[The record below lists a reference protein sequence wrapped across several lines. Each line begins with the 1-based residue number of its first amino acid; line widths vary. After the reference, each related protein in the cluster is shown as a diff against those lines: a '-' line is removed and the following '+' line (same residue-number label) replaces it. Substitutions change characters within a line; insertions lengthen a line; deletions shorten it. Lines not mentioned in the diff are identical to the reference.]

1 MDRQTIRTALWNTEI
16 VYEESIQ
23 MIRDEQGRAEAQLLF
38 DPVEIIRVENLA
50 KGEVYEENR
59 DYTVEGAKI
68 ALTENSRAFSFTQAE
83 MFPSEHVPGESFPM
97 PGGYSLFREGMFFV
111 DRQIA
116 VTYRCV
122 KGQWTGQKPR
132 LADQELPRT
141 FELLR
146 AGKPFRMVLFGDSIS
161 AAANNTRDL
170 NVPPYQPGFGEMLY
184 DWMQDAY
191 QSEIFYVNTAVGG
204 KETRWAVEETEARVS
219 NYEPDLVILAFG
231 MNDGGKTVG
240 EFVKN
245 TREIIRKVREKKA
258 DCEFLLVATSLPN
271 PILTD
276 PKAKFW
282 GYQEEHMAAL
292 SEIAKDTAG
301 VAVADIGGV
310 HRYMQQ
316 RKRFVDMTSN
326 NVNHPNDFFYR
337 VHAQF
342 LAGMLIDGEA
352 QV

>member
-1 MDRQTIRTALWNTEI
+1 MDRQTIRTPLWDTDI
-16 VYEESIQ
+16 VYEESIL
-23 MIRDEQGRAEAQLLF
+23 MVRDENGRAEAGLLF
-38 DPVEIIRVENLA
+38 EPTEVLKVENLA
-50 KGEVYEENR
+50 KGEVYEEGR
-59 DYTVEGAKI
+59 DYAVENGRI
-68 ALTENSRAFSFTQAE
+68 ALTENSRIFAFE
-83 MFPSEHVPGESFPM
+83 KDGLFPENPAPGEAFPM
-97 PGGYSLFREGMFFV
+97 PGGYSLFREGMFFI

-122 KGQWTGQKPR
+122 KGQWTGKKPR
-132 LADQELPRT
+132 LADRELPRT

-161 AAANNTRDL
+161 AAANNTLDL

-184 DWMQDAY
+184 DWLQDAY
-191 QSEIFYVNTAVGG
+191 QSDIFYVNTAVGG
-204 KETRWAVEETEARVS
+204 KETRWAVEEADARVS
-219 NYEPDLVILAFG
+219 AHEPDLVILAFG
-231 MNDGGKTVG
+231 MNDGGKTV
-240 EFVKN
+240 EDFVKN
-245 TREIIRKVREKKA
+245 TREIIRKVREKKPE
-258 DCEFLLVATSLPN
+258 CEFLLVATSLPN

-292 SEIAKDTAG
+292 SEIAKDTEG
-301 VAVADIGGV
+301 VVVADIGGV

-316 RKRFVDMTSN
+316 RKRFIDMTSN

-342 LAGMLIDGEA
+342 LAGMLIG
-352 QV
+352 